1 MLREITIGDL
11 LDETTSRYPD
21 KQALVYQQ
29 SGLSYSYSQFQ
40 HICNQAAR
48 GFMSLGIQKG
58 ENIAIWATN
67 VPEWVITQFAT
78 AKMGGVLVT
87 VNTSYRTHEL
97 EYLLRQSESTT
108 LLLIDS
114 YRDASYLEMIREI
127 CPELAEAEPGQLQSA
142 RLPHLKNVIYIGE
155 ERQPGMFLWSDLFE
169 RAGQVS
175 EEERIARQQTLYPD
189 DVINMQYTSGTTG
202 FPKGVMLSHR
212 NIVNNAIKVA
222 QCQRLG
228 EQDKVCIPVPFF
240 HCFGCVMGTLACVA
254 TGATMA
260 PVIAFDPGTVLEV
273 VEKERCTAL
282 YGVPT
287 MFIAELN
294 HPTFAQRDLSSL
306 RTGIMAGSPCP
317 IEVMKNVV
325 HKMGI
330 RDITIAYGQ
339 TESSPVITQTVPED
353 SIERK
358 VTTVGRVHEG
368 VEAKIID
375 PVTGETLPP
384 GVQGELCT
392 RGYLVM
398 KGYYNM
404 PEQTAKA
411 IDSEGWLHTGDLAT
425 MDEEGYFRITGRL
438 KDMIIRGGENIY
450 PREVEEFLYTHPKIL
465 DVQIVGVPDPKYGEQ
480 VLACIRVKP
489 GETLTEEEVLAY
501 CDGKI
506 ARFKIPKYIQFVNEY
521 PMTASG
527 KIQKFKLR
535 EQALQAF
542 GLMEA
547 DGSETA

>member
-1 MLREITIGDL
+1 MLRMITIGNL
-11 LDETTSRYPD
+11 LDETTRLYQN
-21 KQALVYQQ
+21 KEALVYHER
-29 SGLSYSYSQFQ
+29 SLRYSFAEFQ
-40 HICNQAAR
+40 EVCNQAAR

-67 VPEWVITQFAT
+67 VPEWVISQFGT

-87 VNTSYRTHEL
+87 VNTSYRVHEL

-108 LLLIDS
+108 LLLIDG
-114 YRDASYLEMIREI
+114 YRDANYLDMIKEI
-127 CPELAEAEPGQLQSA
+127 CPELEMCEPGALQSK
-142 RLPHLKNVIYIGE
+142 RLPHLRNVIYLGE
-155 ERQPGMFLWSDLFE
+155 ERQPGMFLWADLLA
-169 RAGQVS
+169 RAELVS
-175 EEERIARQQTLYPD
+175 EEERRLRQESLSPD

-202 FPKGVMLSHR
+202 FPKGVMLSHV

-222 QCQRLG
+222 ECQGLG
-228 EQDKVCIPVPFF
+228 IEDRVCIPVPFF

-254 TGATMA
+254 TGATMV
-260 PVIAFDPGTVLEV
+260 PVTAFDPGLVLSIVEV
-273 VEKERCTAL
+273 ERCTAL

-294 HPTFAQRDLSSL
+294 HPSFAERDLSSL
-306 RTGIMAGSPCP
+306 RTGIMAGSLCP

-325 HKMGI
+325 DKMGI

-339 TESSPVITQTVPED
+339 TEASPVITQTRPED

-358 VTTVGRVHEG
+358 VSTVGRLHEG
-368 VEAKIID
+368 VEAKVID
-375 PVTGETLPP
+375 PATGETLPP

-404 PEQTAKA
+404 PDQTAKA
-411 IDSEGWLHTGDLAT
+411 IDEEGWLHTGDLAT
-425 MDEEGYFRITGRL
+425 VDEEGYYRITGRL

-465 DVQIVGVPDPKYGEQ
+465 DVQIVGVPDAKYGEQ

-501 CDGKI
+501 CEGKI
-506 ARFKIPKYIQFVNEY
+506 ARFKTPRYIQFVAEY

-535 EQALQAF
+535 EQALASF
-542 GLMEA
+542 DLA
-547 DGSETA
+547 DSARNELA

>member
-1 MLREITIGDL
+1 MLRMITIGNL
-11 LDETTSRYPD
+11 LDEAARLYRD
-21 KQALVYQQ
+21 KEALVYQER
-29 SGLSYSYSQFQ
+29 SLRYSFAQFQ
-40 HICNQAAR
+40 EVCNRAAR

-67 VPEWVITQFAT
+67 VPEWVISQFAT

-87 VNTSYRTHEL
+87 VNTSYRVHEL

-108 LLLIDS
+108 LLLIDG
-114 YRDASYLEMIREI
+114 YRDANYLEMIREI
-127 CPELAEAEPGQLQSA
+127 CPELATCEPGALVSK
-142 RLPHLKNVIYIGE
+142 RLPNLRNVVYLGE
-155 ERQPGMFLWSDLFE
+155 ERQPGMFLWKDLLE
-169 RAGQVS
+169 RAELVS
-175 EEERIARQQTLYPD
+175 EEEQRLRQESLSFD

-202 FPKGVMLSHR
+202 FPKGVMLSHV

-222 QCQRLG
+222 ECQGLG
-228 EQDKVCIPVPFF
+228 VDDRVCIPVPFF

-254 TGATMA
+254 TGATMV
-260 PVIAFDPGTVLEV
+260 PVIAFDPGLVLSI
-273 VEKERCTAL
+273 VEAERCTAL

-294 HPTFAQRDLSSL
+294 HPTFEQRDLSSL
-306 RTGIMAGSPCP
+306 RTGIMAGSLCP
-317 IEVMKNVV
+317 IEVMKKVV
-325 HKMGI
+325 DKMGI
-330 RDITIAYGQ
+330 GDITIAYGQ
-339 TESSPVITQTVPED
+339 TESSPVITQTRPED

-358 VTTVGRVHEG
+358 VSTVGRLHEG
-368 VEAKIID
+368 VEAKIIN
-375 PVTGETLPP
+375 PATGEIVPP

-404 PEQTAKA
+404 PDQTAKA
-411 IDSEGWLHTGDLAT
+411 IDEEGWLHTGDLAT
-425 MDEEGYFRITGRL
+425 VDEEGYYRITGRL

-465 DVQIVGVPDPKYGEQ
+465 DVQIVGVPDAKYGEQ

-501 CDGKI
+501 CEGKI
-506 ARFKIPKYIQFVNEY
+506 ARFKTPRYIQFVDEY

-535 EQALQAF
+535 EQALATF
-542 GLMEA
+542 GLTDPAQTELA
-547 DGSETA
+547 

>member
-1 MLREITIGDL
+1 MIHMTTIGNM
-11 LDETTSRYPD
+11 LDDTASKYQE
-21 KQALVYQQ
+21 KEALVYHER
-29 SGLSYSYSQFQ
+29 GLRYTFGEFQ
-40 HICNQAAR
+40 AICNQAAR

-67 VPEWVITQFAT
+67 VPEWVISQYAT

-87 VNTSYRTHEL
+87 VNTSYRVHEL

-108 LLLIDS
+108 LLLMDS
-114 YRDASYLEMIREI
+114 YREANYLAMIQEI
-127 CPELAEAEPGQLQSA
+127 CPELQTCAPGALQSE
-142 RLPHLKNVIYIGE
+142 RLPHLKNVIYLGN
-155 ERQPGMFLWSDLFE
+155 ERQPGMFLWSDLLE
-169 RAGQVS
+169 RAAWVT
-175 EEERIARQQTLYPD
+175 EEERIARQETLSPD

-202 FPKGVMLSHR
+202 FPKGVMLSHV

-222 QCQRLG
+222 ECQRLG
-228 EQDKVCIPVPFF
+228 LEDKVCIPVPFF

-254 TGATMA
+254 TGATMV
-260 PVIAFDPGTVLEV
+260 PVIVFDPGVVLAV
-273 VEKERCTAL
+273 VEAERCTAL

-294 HPTFAQRDLSSL
+294 HPTFAERDLSSL
-306 RTGIMAGSPCP
+306 RTGIMAGSLCP
-317 IEVMKNVV
+317 IEIMKKVV
-325 HKMGI
+325 DQMGI

-339 TESSPVITQTVPED
+339 TEASPVITQTVPED
-353 SIERK
+353 FLERK
-358 VTTVGRVHEG
+358 VSTVGRLHAE

-375 PVTGETLPP
+375 PATGDILPP

-404 PEQTAKA
+404 PEETVKA
-411 IDSEGWLHTGDLAT
+411 IDYEGWLHTGDLAT
-425 MDEEGYFRITGRL
+425 VDEEGYYRITGRL

-450 PREVEEFLYTHPKIL
+450 PREVEEFLYTHPKVL
-465 DVQIVGVPDPKYGEQ
+465 DVQIVGVPDAKYGEQ

-489 GETLTEEEVLAY
+489 HETLSEDEMRNY
-501 CDGKI
+501 CEGKI
-506 ARFKIPKYIQFVNEY
+506 AHYKIPRYIQFIDEY

-535 EQALQAF
+535 EQALELF
-542 GLMEA
+542 GQSNPNQT
-547 DGSETA
+547 GTA

>member
-1 MLREITIGDL
+1 MLRMITIGNL
-11 LDETTSRYPD
+11 LDEAARLYRD
-21 KQALVYQQ
+21 KEALVYQER
-29 SGLSYSYSQFQ
+29 SLRYSFAQFQ
-40 HICNQAAR
+40 EVCNRAAR

-67 VPEWVITQFAT
+67 VPEWVISQFAT

-87 VNTSYRTHEL
+87 VNTSYRVHEL

-108 LLLIDS
+108 LLLIDG
-114 YRDASYLEMIREI
+114 YRDANYLEMIREI
-127 CPELAEAEPGQLQSA
+127 CPELATCEPGALVSK
-142 RLPHLKNVIYIGE
+142 RLPNLRNVVYLGE
-155 ERQPGMFLWSDLFE
+155 ERQPGMFLWKDLLE
-169 RAGQVS
+169 RAELVS
-175 EEERIARQQTLYPD
+175 EEEQRLRQESLSFD

-202 FPKGVMLSHR
+202 FPKGVMLSHV

-222 QCQRLG
+222 ECQGLG
-228 EQDKVCIPVPFF
+228 VDDRVCIPVPFF

-254 TGATMA
+254 TGATMV
-260 PVIAFDPGTVLEV
+260 PVIAFDPGLVLSIVEV
-273 VEKERCTAL
+273 ERCTAL

-294 HPTFAQRDLSSL
+294 HPTFEQRDLSSL
-306 RTGIMAGSPCP
+306 RTGIMAGSLCP
-317 IEVMKNVV
+317 IEVMKKVV
-325 HKMGI
+325 DKMGI
-330 RDITIAYGQ
+330 GDITIAYGQ
-339 TESSPVITQTVPED
+339 TESSPVITQTRPED

-358 VTTVGRVHEG
+358 VSTVGRLHEG
-368 VEAKIID
+368 VEAKIIN
-375 PVTGETLPP
+375 PATGEIVPP

-404 PEQTAKA
+404 PDQTAKA
-411 IDSEGWLHTGDLAT
+411 IDEEGWLHTGDLAT
-425 MDEEGYFRITGRL
+425 VDEEGYYRITGRL

-465 DVQIVGVPDPKYGEQ
+465 DVQIVGVPDAKYGEQ

-501 CDGKI
+501 CEGKI
-506 ARFKIPKYIQFVNEY
+506 ARFKTPRYIQFVDEY

-535 EQALQAF
+535 EQALATF
-542 GLMEA
+542 GLTDPAQTELA
-547 DGSETA
+547 

>member
-1 MLREITIGDL
+1 MLRMITIGNL
-11 LDETTSRYPD
+11 LDEAARLYRD
-21 KQALVYQQ
+21 KEALVYQER
-29 SGLSYSYSQFQ
+29 SLRYSFAQFQ
-40 HICNQAAR
+40 EVCNRAAR

-67 VPEWVITQFAT
+67 VPEWAISQFAT

-87 VNTSYRTHEL
+87 VNTSYRVHEL

-108 LLLIDS
+108 LLLIDG
-114 YRDASYLEMIREI
+114 YRDANYLEMIREI
-127 CPELAEAEPGQLQSA
+127 CPELATCEPGALVSK
-142 RLPHLKNVIYIGE
+142 RLPNLRNVVYLGE
-155 ERQPGMFLWSDLFE
+155 ERQPGMFLWKDLLE
-169 RAGQVS
+169 RAELVN
-175 EEERIARQQTLYPD
+175 EEEQRLRQESLSFD

-202 FPKGVMLSHR
+202 FPKGVMLSHV

-222 QCQRLG
+222 ECQGLG
-228 EQDKVCIPVPFF
+228 VDDRVCIPVPFF

-254 TGATMA
+254 TGATMV
-260 PVIAFDPGTVLEV
+260 PVIAFDPGLVLSI
-273 VEKERCTAL
+273 VEAERCTAL

-294 HPTFAQRDLSSL
+294 HPTFEQRDLSSL
-306 RTGIMAGSPCP
+306 RTGIMAGSLCP
-317 IEVMKNVV
+317 IEVMKKVV
-325 HKMGI
+325 DKMGI

-339 TESSPVITQTVPED
+339 TESSPVITQTRPED

-358 VTTVGRVHEG
+358 VSTVGRLHEG
-368 VEAKIID
+368 VEAKIIN
-375 PVTGETLPP
+375 PATGEIVPP

-404 PEQTAKA
+404 PDQTAKA
-411 IDSEGWLHTGDLAT
+411 IDEEGWLHTGDLAT
-425 MDEEGYFRITGRL
+425 VDEEGYYRITGRL

-465 DVQIVGVPDPKYGEQ
+465 DVQIVGVPDAKYGEQ

-501 CDGKI
+501 CEGKI
-506 ARFKIPKYIQFVNEY
+506 ARFKTPRYIQFVDEY

-535 EQALQAF
+535 EQALATF
-542 GLMEA
+542 GLTDPAQTELA
-547 DGSETA
+547 